1 MPFSRMSNVVNPQ
14 LPRCLCSMGRS
25 GHERTSVRQ
34 DELDV
39 GTRELAFM
47 PCFRKINAIYCVLTR
62 PDNNWEHA
70 GIQRVGFVFQ
80 EFLEDISMSKRCA
93 GALVLLT
100 FALSLMA
107 TVVMAQ
113 ARSADIAAGVAV
125 QEGTKMRVT
134 LDSTIST
141 KSARP
146 GDRFTA
152 MVREPIY
159 VDSKEV
165 IPYGSQIEG
174 RVSQVE
180 RPGRT
185 HGMGKLDIVFEK
197 IQLPNGYS
205 ETIVASAV
213 GAETTDKTKVNKEG
227 TVQGPS
233 SRKRDAAE
241 VAAGG
246 GIGAGMGAI
255 AGGAKGTA
263 IGAGVGAL
271 IGLADSLRRHGKDL
285 ELPAGTT
292 LVIRLDRPLTL
303 QPPSA
308 K

>member
-1 MPFSRMSNVVNPQ
+1 
-14 LPRCLCSMGRS
+14 
-25 GHERTSVRQ
+25 
-34 DELDV
+34 
-39 GTRELAFM
+39 M
-47 PCFRKINAIYCVLTR
+47 PCFRKINTIYWVLTR
-62 PDNNWEHA
+62 QDNNWELR
-70 GIQRVGFVFQ
+70 GIQRVNVVFQ
-80 EFLEDISMSKRCA
+80 EPLEGISMSKRCA
-93 GALVLLT
+93 GALLLLT

-107 TVVMAQ
+107 TGVMAQ
-113 ARSADIAAGVAV
+113 ARSEDNAAGVTV
-125 QEGTKMRVT
+125 GEGAKMRVT
-134 LDSTIST
+134 LDLTIST

-152 MVREPIY
+152 MLREPIY

-165 IPYGSQIEG
+165 IPYGSRIEG

-185 HGMGKLDIVFEK
+185 HGAGKLDIAFEK

-205 ETIVASAV
+205 ETIVASVV
-213 GAETTDKTKVNKEG
+213 GAETTDKTKVSKEG

-233 SRKRDAAE
+233 SKKRDATE
-241 VAAGG
+241 IAAGG
-246 GIGAGMGAI
+246 GIGAGIGAI

-303 QPPSA
+303 QPLSGR
-308 K
+308 